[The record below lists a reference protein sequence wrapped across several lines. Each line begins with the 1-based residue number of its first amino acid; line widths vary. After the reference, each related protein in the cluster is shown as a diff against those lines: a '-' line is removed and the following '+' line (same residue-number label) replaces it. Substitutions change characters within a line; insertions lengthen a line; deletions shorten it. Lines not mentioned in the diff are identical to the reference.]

1 MRYYNI
7 IKYIFTIALLWGL
20 SNLVAQSHF
29 SKTVEKKEGR
39 FISGR
44 VDASEFSIRKFDKTG
59 LVKEIHLNIELWTL
73 LGEPV
78 EMYLFRWI
86 RGNSVTASDY
96 TVLSEASLSK
106 YPDLLKR
113 FQNLKPRNVE
123 IRYYVSTELK
133 PEYVG
138 TKDLDVCGEKFIN
151 NLQITKNATWG
162 SNGGATGHRDINW
175 RVHLFTDKAGETG
188 SELVP
193 SSPKDWLHFINWG
206 ESGIT
211 NKRAYNTFKYA
222 GKMTFYGVEITNM
235 EPPMREID
243 AIAKEFKKRENGEEE
258 SDESEEDSEGNSDDF
273 WEEDSN
279 ASNDNQYGDDFWDK
293 DRIEVDIKKP
303 ARNSTFDKN
312 VIEFAASY
320 NIQDE
325 GYAGYLEYNGVNQRL
340 NPSNGEFK
348 GKVVLKSGRNDI
360 KFTIKNGTA
369 LVYSSDFSVNYSGK
383 PVKLRATLTW
393 DGHADIDLHLKDP
406 NGQTCN
412 YQNKNTSLASLDVD
426 NTSAYGPENIS
437 VESVTPGRYKVF
449 IRNYSKTPGITA
461 TVYLYVNE
469 QLESVTNHRFTSGN
483 NDFTI
488 KTLTF

>member
-1 MRYYNI
+1 MRLLI
-7 IKYIFTIALLWGL
+7 IISFLILFC
-20 SNLVAQSHF
+20 NLNGQSYF
-29 SKTVEKKEGR
+29 SKTVAKEEGR

-44 VDASEFSIRKFDKTG
+44 IDASEYSINAFDKTG
-59 LVKEIHLNIELWTL
+59 LVKEIHINIELWTL

-78 EMYLFRWI
+78 EKYLFRWK
-86 RGNSVTASDY
+86 RGSSVTSSDY
-96 TVLSEASLSK
+96 TTLSESALSK

-113 FQNLKPRNVE
+113 FLSLRPSKVNL
-123 IRYYVSTELK
+123 RYYVSTELK
-133 PEYVG
+133 QEYVS
-138 TKDLDVCGEKFIN
+138 TQDLDVCGEKFIN
-151 NLQITKNATWG
+151 NLQMTKQATWG
-162 SNGGATGHRDINW
+162 SNGGASGHRDINSI
-175 RVHLFTDKAGETG
+175 VHLFISKADATG
-188 SELVP
+188 DEIIP
-193 SSPKDWLHFINWG
+193 SSPKDWLNFIDWG

-222 GKMTFYGVEITNM
+222 GKMTFYGLEVTKLEL
-235 EPPMREID
+235 PMYEID
-243 AIAKEFKKRENGEEE
+243 AIAKEYKKRENGEESTEEKEEVKGENE
-258 SDESEEDSEGNSDDF
+258 SDNF
-273 WEEDSN
+273 WEDGSESDIAN
-279 ASNDNQYGDDFWDK
+279 PYGDDFWDK
-293 DRIEVDIKKP
+293 DRIDVKINKP
-303 ARNSTFDKN
+303 TQNSTFDKN
-312 VIEFAASY
+312 VIDFSASY
-320 NIQDE
+320 NIQNE

-348 GKVVLKSGRNDI
+348 GKVVLKAGRNDI
-360 KFTIKNGTA
+360 KFTIKNGSSP
-369 LVYSSDFSVNYSGK
+369 VYSNNFSVNYSGK

-393 DGHADIDLHLKDP
+393 DGHADIDLHLNDP
-406 NGQTCN
+406 NGKTCN
-412 YQNKNTSLASLDVD
+412 YQNKNTGLASLDVD